1 MEKSDIL
8 ENIQI
13 SHVDKW
19 ERSSEKGK
27 ICENMDY
34 ISYIATEHRGG
45 VEKEKKKTLQE
56 TSEHQHWQ
64 CSFSLSSQNNR
75 PTQPLQAMPL

>member
-27 ICENMDY
+27 IYESMDY

-45 VEKEKKKTLQE
+45 VEKEKQNLWTPTL
-56 TSEHQHWQ
+56 TML
-64 CSFSLSSQNNR
+64 F
-75 PTQPLQAMPL
+75 QP